1 MIEDPPLLK
10 IKQTRNRPTD
20 AQIEAFKGVPTGFVV
35 DAMYGRGALC
45 KDIYPIAGLA
55 EGQSVAGPALT
66 ADNGP
71 ADILASLAALHYL
84 QPGDILVAGFDGHQ
98 GCAAAGDRLCGM
110 IKNAGGTALITDGP
124 VRDLDGLKA
133 AGLPLW
139 ATGLT
144 PASPFSSGPGVVGF
158 PVQMGGQ
165 QISCGD
171 IIVADSDGVVVV
183 RFAEI
188 DAVLHGLSRIK
199 ELEDE
204 RDQQVA
210 EGLTV
215 PQNVLE
221 ILHSKR
227 TLLTDD

>member
-35 DAMYGRGALC
+35 DAMYGRGALH
-45 KDIYPIAGLA
+45 KDIYPVAGLPV
-55 EGQSVAGPALT
+55 GKSVAGPALT

-84 QPGDILVAGFDGHQ
+84 QPGDVLVSGFDGHQ

-110 IKNAGGTALITDGP
+110 IKNAGGAGLITDGP
-124 VRDLDGLKA
+124 VRDLGGLKA
-133 AGLPLW
+133 VGLPLW

-158 PVQMGGQ
+158 PLQLGGQ
-165 QISCGD
+165 QISSGD
-171 IIVADSDGVVVV
+171 MVIGDSDGVVVV
-183 RFAEI
+183 PFAEI
-188 DAVLHGLSRIK
+188 DAVLHRLSRIK

-204 RDQQVA
+204 RDQQVS

-221 ILHSKR
+221 ILNSRR